1 MTLRAL
7 SSASIAA
14 VLLCGLNTAPA
25 SAQNTTLLPAEESAV
40 ITATGCLQRAGKE
53 RSNHYILT
61 SPRLGAVASVADG
74 ACDEPI
80 DARAV
85 ELEDA
90 DDHGL
95 NPTLVGHWIEINGRL
110 ERETSTNPNNLRELK
125 VRSFRLVPVVPPQ
138 RAEAAP
144 APLPP
149 PVLEAP
155 APAVAPPPPAAP
167 TAIAE
172 PLPRTASPLAMIGLL
187 GLLSSAAGLGFR
199 MFRSRS

>member
-7 SSASIAA
+7 SASLAT
-14 VLLCGLNTAPA
+14 VLLCGLNTATA

-53 RSNHYILT
+53 RNNHYILT
-61 SPRLGAVASVADG
+61 NPRLGAVASVADG

-138 RAEAAP
+138 RAELPP

-149 PVLEAP
+149 APVAEAP
-155 APAVAPPPPAAP
+155 APAPPPAAP
-167 TAIAE
+167 AIAE

>member
-7 SSASIAA
+7 SSASIAT
-14 VLLCGLNTAPA
+14 VLVCGLNTATA

-40 ITATGCLQRAGKE
+40 ITATGCLQRAGNE
-53 RSNHYILT
+53 RNDHYVLT
-61 SPRLGAVASVADG
+61 SPRLGTVASVADG
-74 ACDEPI
+74 ACNEPL

-138 RAEAAP
+138 RVEVAP
-144 APLPP
+144 APLP
-149 PVLEAP
+149 LP
-155 APAVAPPPPAAP
+155 APEPLAPVTPPPAAP

-172 PLPRTASPLAMIGLL
+172 PLPRTASPLAMLGLL

>member
-1 MTLRAL
+1 MTLRSL

-14 VLLCGLNTAPA
+14 VLLSGLNTATA

-53 RSNHYILT
+53 RNSHYILT
-61 SPRLGAVASVADG
+61 SPRLGAVASVTDG
-74 ACDEPI
+74 ACNEPI

-95 NPTLVGHWIEINGRL
+95 NPTLVGNWIEISGRL

-138 RAEAAP
+138 RADVTP

-149 PVLEAP
+149 PVLESLAP
-155 APAVAPPPPAAP
+155 APQPAAPP

-172 PLPRTASPLAMIGLL
+172 PLPKTASPLAMIGLL